1 MKRQRFPLPTHPL
14 TKFFEPAVESV
25 TTSLGDASVTSYRGT
40 VRLFLTYLGAQY
52 AEVRSLDQLR
62 RDPHILGW
70 LALLRSHN
78 PPLAAITRAN
88 YVIYLR
94 RMLEELAWTQQ
105 LPTLAHLLGR
115 DDVPRKQHHLPRPLT
130 PEQDQLIQRELL
142 RRNDLLSNALLLLR
156 HTGMRIGECVDL
168 SVDCLRPLG
177 PNQWAIHVP
186 LGKLKTERWVPVD
199 SMVCQLVERIRSL
212 RPPTAPTAG
221 RLLLFRPRGKKMLV
235 RRIRAALQDV
245 LAAIGITARIVPHQF
260 RHTYGTEMLRAGVGF
275 ASVMKLLGHKS
286 PHMTMEYL
294 EVTQQDLQREFQLAR
309 SHPRHLAPSRTVSS
323 ASPPRADLASL
334 IDSIKAAQHVLEMFR
349 RNLAEDSPRRL
360 LARIARRLVKIL
372 AETTKLNLGQK

>member
-1 MKRQRFPLPTHPL
+1 
-14 TKFFEPAVESV
+14 
-25 TTSLGDASVTSYRGT
+25 
-40 VRLFLTYLGAQY
+40 
-52 AEVRSLDQLR
+52 
-62 RDPHILGW
+62 
-70 LALLRSHN
+70 
-78 PPLAAITRAN
+78 
-88 YVIYLR
+88 
-94 RMLEELAWTQQ
+94 
-105 LPTLAHLLGR
+105 
-115 DDVPRKQHHLPRPLT
+115 
-130 PEQDQLIQRELL
+130 
-142 RRNDLLSNALLLLR
+142 
-156 HTGMRIGECVDL
+156 
-168 SVDCLRPLG
+168 
-177 PNQWAIHVP
+177 
-186 LGKLKTERWVPVD
+186 
-199 SMVCQLVERIRSL
+199 
-212 RPPTAPTAG
+212 
-221 RLLLFRPRGKKMLV
+221 MLV